1 MGLMGQRDT
10 VQGRMEQCDN
20 AGRGWDSGTQCR
32 GRMGQCDSA
41 GGGWDSD
48 TDRNGVRA
56 LTNVLSTSD
65 SEISGE

>member
-1 MGLMGQRDT
+1 MFILCELGLQGVDGT
-10 VQGRMEQCDN
+10 VGH
-20 AGRGWDSGTQCR
+20 
-32 GRMGQCDSA
+32 SA

-65 SEISGE
+65 SEISSE